1 VSDAALSV
9 CIREIRQRLHDDA
22 RAPRVI
28 ETVHRR
34 GYRLIALTTP
44 NPAVATSTRA
54 SADLRSGPL
63 VGRDAEL
70 AWLHEH
76 LTRAASGERQFV
88 FVTGEAGI
96 GKTRVVDAFLSQ
108 VAETKAPEIG
118 RGLCIEYRG
127 SGEPYLP
134 VLDAVGRLCRGPGAE
149 RTLSVLGQYAP
160 TWLEQMPGV
169 VSAQVREAHQSEMRG
184 ASRDRMLREMS
195 DALEALTADRSLV
208 LVLEDLHWSDHATL
222 DLIAW
227 LARRRD
233 PARLLLLGTYRP
245 VDVIV
250 RAHPLRAV
258 TSDLA
263 LHGLAEEIPL
273 ELLSGEDVA
282 RYLVLRLPGGQ
293 VSERLAR
300 VIHDRTDGNPLFIVA
315 VVDALVQQGWLTEA
329 GTRWQVKPGAEEA
342 AARVPRSLQ
351 EMVEQLFVGLSPEQQ
366 QTLESGSVVGRE
378 FSAAAAAAGVDE
390 QLRIVEDRCAE
401 LARRGQ
407 FLVAAGIEAWPDGT
421 IAERYRFVHALY
433 QHVVYERLNPGRRTQ
448 LHRRIG
454 ARIEAGYRDR
464 ANERAAELSRH
475 FREAREAPRA
485 VAYLRQAAENALQR
499 SAYRERARTCCRG

>member
-1 VSDAALSV
+1 MPGL
-9 CIREIRQRLHDDA
+9 
-22 RAPRVI
+22 RVI

-34 GYRLIALTTP
+34 GYRLIGQTTP
-44 NPAVATSTRA
+44 NPAVATSMHA

-63 VGRDAEL
+63 VGRDAEP
-70 AWLHEH
+70 ARLHEH

-96 GKTRVVDAFLSQ
+96 GITRVVDAFLAR
-108 VAETKAPEIG
+108 VAQTTFASTA

-134 VLDAVGRLCRGPGAE
+134 VLDAVGRLSRGSAAE
-149 RTLSVLGQYAP
+149 HTLSVLRQYAP

-169 VSAQVREAHQSEMRG
+169 GSAKARDAPQPRAFGVA
-184 ASRDRMLREMS
+184 RDRMLREM
-195 DALEALTADRSLV
+195 AEAIEALTAHRPLV

-227 LARRRD
+227 LARRRE

-263 LHGLAEEIPL
+263 LHGLAEKIPL

-315 VVDALVQQGWLTEA
+315 VVDALVQQGWLAEA
-329 GTRWQVKPGAEEA
+329 ETRWQVKPGAEEA
-342 AARVPRSLQ
+342 ATRVPRSLQ

-378 FSAAAAAAGVDE
+378 FSAAAAAAASDDA
-390 QLRIVEDRCAE
+390 LLLTEDRCAE

-407 FLVAAGIEAWPDGT
+407 FLVGAGIETWPDGT

-433 QHVVYERLNPGRRTQ
+433 QCQSAPKRAPGSACKKDPLRQ
-448 LHRRIG
+448 
-454 ARIEAGYRDR
+454 
-464 ANERAAELSRH
+464 LSRSLGSDGG
-475 FREAREAPRA
+475 RARSPR
-485 VAYLRQAAENALQR
+485 R
-499 SAYRERARTCCRG
+499 SAAPDRRPMHGRLKPHRFCYRAGVSALGS